1 MTSVIDIAVGVPISF
16 VPEAPMDGQA
26 YVRVNGAWAPIVED
40 IVHGVRVWANDPAI
54 NSSVTNGGVLR
65 FDTVGIDTDSFAPPS
80 SPFSTIVIPPGR
92 AGVYLVTARSSGGG
106 NQATSLGMGVLLN
119 GSAGFSETNQT
130 IWGPGS
136 VNYTLDNDATQLLQ
150 LADGD
155 TIELINNSVSS
166 GPNAFTSVSMAVVR
180 FDPGLKVLSVA
191 TRPA

>member
-1 MTSVIDIAVGVPISF
+1 MTSRIDLSLGSITTF

-26 YVRVNGAWAPIVED
+26 YVRVNGAWAAIVED
-40 IVHGVRVWANDPAI
+40 IVHGVRVWA
-54 NSSVTNGGVLR
+54 SSGPLNGAVANGGVLQ
-65 FDTVGIDTDSFAPPS
+65 FDTVGLDTDNFAPDLV
-80 SPFSTIVIPPGR
+80 PFSAITIPLGR
-92 AGVYLVTARSSGGG
+92 DGVYLVTARSSGGG
-106 NQATSLGMGVLLN
+106 NQATSLGMGVLVN

-150 LADGD
+150 LAEGD
-155 TIELINNSVSS
+155 TIQLINNSVSS

-180 FDPGLKVLSVA
+180 FDPGLKVLSAA